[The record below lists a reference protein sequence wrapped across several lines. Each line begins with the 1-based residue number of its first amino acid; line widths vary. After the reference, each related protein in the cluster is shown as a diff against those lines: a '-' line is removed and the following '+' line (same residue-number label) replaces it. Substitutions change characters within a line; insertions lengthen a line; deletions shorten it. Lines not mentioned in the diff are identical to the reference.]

1 MKSKAKVLFI
11 MQLTP
16 PVHGASVTGESIR
29 KSQAISS
36 KFDCHF
42 IRISTVSEKGGL
54 LMKWINL
61 IKLYFNTLF
70 HFIKNNYDLVYITP
84 CSSGFL
90 PFYKDF
96 GLCVISKLFCKQVIY
111 HYHDKGISTN
121 RNVPSFIFKIYFRRV
136 KVILSSPRLYYD
148 IKKYVKP
155 DDVYY
160 CPYGIYDKVELP
172 DLEKKPDNKV
182 AILFL
187 AHMLRT
193 KGVFDLL
200 EACKIL
206 ANHGVNFVCKFVGSW
221 YDITEEEFIQFV
233 RINRLEEKIKF
244 LGPQYGQDKDK
255 VLCQSDIFCL
265 PTFYPMECFPLI
277 ILDAMRWNLP
287 VISTSEGAISE
298 IIDHGVNGFV
308 VNKNSPQELAEKINY
323 LIHHN
328 DVRIKMG
335 AAGRQKF
342 VNRYTFE
349 IFENTLTDIFCKV
362 ISKGRLN

>member
-111 HYHDKGISTN
+111 HYHDKGKSPVCRT
-121 RNVPSFIFKIYFRRV
+121 
-136 KVILSSPRLYYD
+136 ILR
-148 IKKYVKP
+148 
-155 DDVYY
+155 
-160 CPYGIYDKVELP
+160 
-172 DLEKKPDNKV
+172 
-182 AILFL
+182 
-187 AHMLRT
+187 
-193 KGVFDLL
+193 
-200 EACKIL
+200 
-206 ANHGVNFVCKFVGSW
+206 
-221 YDITEEEFIQFV
+221 
-233 RINRLEEKIKF
+233 
-244 LGPQYGQDKDK
+244 
-255 VLCQSDIFCL
+255 
-265 PTFYPMECFPLI
+265 
-277 ILDAMRWNLP
+277 
-287 VISTSEGAISE
+287 
-298 IIDHGVNGFV
+298 
-308 VNKNSPQELAEKINY
+308 
-323 LIHHN
+323 
-328 DVRIKMG
+328 
-335 AAGRQKF
+335 
-342 VNRYTFE
+342 
-349 IFENTLTDIFCKV
+349 
-362 ISKGRLN
+362 